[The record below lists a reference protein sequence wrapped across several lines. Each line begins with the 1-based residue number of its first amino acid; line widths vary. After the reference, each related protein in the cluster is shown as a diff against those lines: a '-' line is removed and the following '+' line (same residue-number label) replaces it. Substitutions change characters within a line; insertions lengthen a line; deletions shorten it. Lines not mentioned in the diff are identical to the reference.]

1 MKNQVF
7 NRVQKSGK
15 ILYHLFA
22 VTGMITV
29 CGLLISWGSTEGSS
43 SSSYKTLLASPDV
56 NITTVDAAAMIEAY
70 RWRVNKN
77 QDGMPRG
84 YFISK
89 ESINWLLQNQAFNGI
104 YVYPAYNNAE
114 KFCTV
119 VEGGKSTVATYR
131 ILEGIDG
138 RRIMSESTCPTDC
151 GTLTR

>member
-7 NRVQKSGK
+7 NRVRESGK

-29 CGLLISWGSTEGSS
+29 SGLLISWGSTDANSS
-43 SSSYKTLLASPDV
+43 DSKTASSLSPDV

-70 RWRVNKN
+70 RWRVSKN

-104 YVYPAYNNAE
+104 YVYPAFNSAE

-119 VEGGKSTVATYR
+119 LEGGRSAVATYR
-131 ILEGIDG
+131 IVEGIEG

>member
-7 NRVQKSGK
+7 NRVRESGK

-29 CGLLISWGSTEGSS
+29 SGLLISWGSTDANSS
-43 SSSYKTLLASPDV
+43 DSQTASSLSPDV

-70 RWRVNKN
+70 RWRVSKN

-104 YVYPAYNNAE
+104 YVYPAFNSAE

-119 VEGGKSTVATYR
+119 LEGGRSAVATYR
-131 ILEGIDG
+131 IVEGIEG

>member
-7 NRVQKSGK
+7 NRLKKSGK
-15 ILYHLFA
+15 IIYHLFA
-22 VTGMITV
+22 ITGMATV
-29 CGLLISWGSTEGSS
+29 CGLLISWGSPEKQTVESRES
-43 SSSYKTLLASPDV
+43 LVSPDV

-70 RWRVNKN
+70 RWRVSKN

-104 YVYPAYNNAE
+104 YVYPAFNSAE

-119 VEGGKSTVATYR
+119 LEGGKSTVATYR
-131 ILEGIDG
+131 IVEGIDG